1 MRARTLLL
9 SGLIATPALATPTD
23 APPARGRWSVGLAL
37 RPELAAGGA
46 GVGTQTSFRFR
57 FTPAWSFDM
66 VGRSLYSTG
75 FEGEDDELYLA
86 LGAGVGFEGG
96 AALDAWSPRA
106 ALRFTHVHHAP
117 LESWGDTPFSN
128 VAGDSSG
135 GVRHRSGAE
144 AAVGLV
150 APSITDLWGQA
161 LRWELELSGGVLPSS
176 SHFAWTTAL
185 VVGLSLDSVQ

>member
-1 MRARTLLL
+1 MNRRDFIVFNEERGIAMHPG
-9 SGLIATPALATPTD
+9 SGELVYLNTI
-23 APPARGRWSVGLAL
+23 
-37 RPELAAGGA
+37 PEGDFDEEL
-46 GVGTQTSFRFR
+46 VDITRFR
-57 FTPAWSFDM
+57 GYDDDFEGEDDD
-66 VGRSLYSTG
+66 